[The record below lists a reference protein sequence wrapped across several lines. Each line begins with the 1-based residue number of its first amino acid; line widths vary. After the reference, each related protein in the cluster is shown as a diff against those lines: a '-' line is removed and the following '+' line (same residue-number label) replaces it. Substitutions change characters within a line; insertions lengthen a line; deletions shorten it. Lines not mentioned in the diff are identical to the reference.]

1 MIILVWVFDHS
12 RKAPGTLRLQNWFV
26 SNFLH
31 WICRSVDFNM
41 TFIPP
46 CRMVIISYL
55 LIIAYTEFILPVPEI
70 KLCNIAPP
78 FFCISSLSYWL
89 TTGLFYCY
97 IIMGNSFC
105 CVITL
110 LALKMSSFL
119 KFILHKVKTI
129 LLFFLH
135 LFIVCFKFVI
145 LENLTLN
152 AISLVW
158 LMLTVA
164 LVCFYLHFVFFSL
177 GLLHADF
184 TLAASSWIF
193 IFLSSLCF
201 EIYVFLLAY
210 K

>member
-1 MIILVWVFDHS
+1 MPI
-12 RKAPGTLRLQNWFV
+12 QNLYYQYQR
-26 SNFLH
+26 SNFL
-31 WICRSVDFNM
+31 I
-41 TFIPP
+41 
-46 CRMVIISYL
+46 YL
-55 LIIAYTEFILPVPEI
+55 SPV
-70 KLCNIAPP
+70 
-78 FFCISSLSYWL
+78 FCISSLSYWL

-97 IIMGNSFC
+97 IIMGNCFC

-119 KFILHKVKTI
+119 KFILHKVKTR

-152 AISLVW
+152 AISLVG

-193 IFLSSLCF
+193 IFSFFLVLWNLCIFIGIQVKILLCF
-201 EIYVFLLAY
+201 CLSGCL
-210 K
+210 